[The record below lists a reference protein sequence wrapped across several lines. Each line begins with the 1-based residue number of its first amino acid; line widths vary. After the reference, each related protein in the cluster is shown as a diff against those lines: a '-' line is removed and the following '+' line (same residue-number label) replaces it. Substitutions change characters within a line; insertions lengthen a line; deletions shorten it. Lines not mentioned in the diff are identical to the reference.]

1 MIRIALA
8 LTALLAITACAPS
21 PGPVKRKMIGL
32 LEKFD
37 RWDLN
42 GDGQL
47 SQSELKD
54 AEQIGGISSSEI
66 IKFYD
71 TSGNGSISL
80 VEAQAAVSRIDEA
93 REVVKDLKTGQ

>member
-1 MIRIALA
+1 MTRTAPL
-8 LTALLAITACAPS
+8 LTAFFAITACAPA

-37 RWDLN
+37 RWDYN

-54 AEQIGGISSSEI
+54 AEDLSGISSPEI

-71 TSGNGSISL
+71 TSGNGRISL
-80 VEAQAAVSRIDEA
+80 REAQAGILRVDEA
-93 REVVKDLKTGQ
+93 REVVKEVKAGQ